1 MARARPRSPA
11 RAVPPGEKK
20 LRSLLSRTPEWGS
33 EAIRGEAAAEA
44 EAAGDSVMAALLRSR
59 DASALRKLHFLALCR
74 RWRYRADAWVPRE
87 VARKRAR
94 DASPQPHARRP
105 PPPARAPQQQALALS
120 SWAPQQPPPLP
131 RPQLLP
137 DSATDALRCALQRQ
151 LQQYIIATDDSRVH
165 AAAQREPRAP
175 LVTWTVPMLDSLLSV
190 IRGFAAVTA
199 PDAAALSS
207 RCRELSTGAGD
218 AEALRWTPWWLSDDH
233 ELLLRTDS
241 HFGLM
246 NKFMQ
251 AYFAGLRSL
260 RRAGAPALSATD
272 AAIAEGWVGSVSALD
287 ALASIGQSALAH
299 ARLSLPTPAYLR
311 VAAEAMAALAA
322 AAQHMVQLHEAR
334 RTWCLAREAGTPAK
348 GSHVAGAFWPT
359 VATAARESVIP
370 SAGYAQ
376 PRLTY
381 ALEAFAVT
389 VTPAAADP
397 MHGLF
402 APMHLGISFS

>member
-1 MARARPRSPA
+1 
-11 RAVPPGEKK
+11 
-20 LRSLLSRTPEWGS
+20 
-33 EAIRGEAAAEA
+33 
-44 EAAGDSVMAALLRSR
+44 MAALLRSR

-94 DASPQPHARRP
+94 DASPQPHARKAAP
-105 PPPARAPQQQALALS
+105 PVRSPAQQTLALS
-120 SWAPQQPPPLP
+120 SWAQQQQQTQPLP
-131 RPQLLP
+131 RPQVLP
-137 DSATDALRCALQRQ
+137 DSATADALRCALQRQ
-151 LQQYIIATDDSRVH
+151 LQQYIIATDDTRVH

-175 LVTWTVPMLDSLLSV
+175 LVTWTVPMMDSLLSV

-199 PDAAALSS
+199 PDAMSLSC
-207 RCRELSTGAGD
+207 RCRELNAGAGD

-233 ELLLRTDS
+233 ELLLRVDS
-241 HFGLM
+241 HFALLH
-246 NKFMQ
+246 KFMQ

-260 RRAGAPALSATD
+260 RRAGAPQLSATD

-299 ARLSLPTPAYLR
+299 ARLSLPTPGYLR
-311 VAAEAMAALAA
+311 VAAEAMNARAA
-322 AAQHMVQLHEAR
+322 AAQHMVKLHEAR
-334 RTWCLAREAGTPAK
+334 RAWCVAREGGSPAK
-348 GSHVAGAFWPT
+348 GNHVAGAFWPT

-389 VTPAAADP
+389 VTPSSAAEP
-397 MHGLF
+397 VHNMF
-402 APMHLGISFS
+402 APMHLGISFGAAS